1 MSKNEPFDCE
11 KLIDMRADQL
21 DSLIKECELNI
32 ECLRIDIVKTYQQ
45 AQPYLIQLT
54 ALKRQMKQT
63 SEKMEAAKTF
73 LSMENNGSLV
83 SNLDIKSMEKSLER
97 NKLLLQERSESEEPK
112 GKKSMVHSIVEP
124 MINPIIELRVESKR
138 EKSIVNPIVEPMV
151 NLRVDSKREKS
162 MVNLRVDSKRE
173 KSMVNPRVEP
183 MVNHRVNHRVNP
195 RVEFKR
201 EKSMVNHRVELKR
214 EKSVESSKFR
224 SPLVDNW
231 TKSKEMEEKRSVT
244 KPYT

>member
-162 MVNLRVDSKRE
+162 MVN
-173 KSMVNPRVEP
+173 PRVEP
-183 MVNHRVNHRVNP
+183 MVNHRVNPRVNP

>member
-32 ECLRIDIVKTYQQ
+32 ERLRIDIVKTYQQ

-54 ALKRQMKQT
+54 ALKRQLKQT

-83 SNLDIKSMEKSLER
+83 SNIDIKSMEKSLER
-97 NKLLLQERSESEEPK
+97 NKLLLRESEEERPEPDEPK
-112 GKKSMVHSIVEP
+112 GEKPTLEPREPKSEP
-124 MINPIIELRVESKR
+124 KSESKL
-138 EKSIVNPIVEPMV
+138 E
-151 NLRVDSKREKS
+151 SKAER
-162 MVNLRVDSKRE
+162 
-173 KSMVNPRVEP
+173 P
-183 MVNHRVNHRVNP
+183 
-195 RVEFKR
+195 
-201 EKSMVNHRVELKR
+201 KR
-214 EKSVESSKFR
+214 EKSVESKISRDSTKFR

-231 TKSKEMEEKRSVT
+231 TKSKEMEEKRKPIT
-244 KPYT
+244 KPPLLRNTAKRSLK

>member
-32 ECLRIDIVKTYQQ
+32 ERLRIDIVKTYQQ

-54 ALKRQMKQT
+54 ALKRQLKQT

-83 SNLDIKSMEKSLER
+83 SNIDIKSMEKSLER
-97 NKLLLQERSESEEPK
+97 NKLLLRESEEERPEPDEPK
-112 GKKSMVHSIVEP
+112 
-124 MINPIIELRVESKR
+124 L
-138 EKSIVNPIVEPMV
+138 EK
-151 NLRVDSKREKS
+151 
-162 MVNLRVDSKRE
+162 
-173 KSMVNPRVEP
+173 PRVEP
-183 MVNHRVNHRVNP
+183 
-195 RVEFKR
+195 R
-201 EKSMVNHRVELKR
+201 EPKAERPKR
-214 EKSVESSKFR
+214 EKSVESKISRDSTKFR

-231 TKSKEMEEKRSVT
+231 TKSKEMEEKRKPIT
-244 KPYT
+244 KPPLLRNTAKRSLK

>member
-32 ECLRIDIVKTYQQ
+32 ERLRIDIVKTYQQ

-54 ALKRQMKQT
+54 ALKRQLKQT

-83 SNLDIKSMEKSLER
+83 SNIDIKSMEKSLER
-97 NKLLLQERSESEEPK
+97 NKLLLRESEEERP
-112 GKKSMVHSIVEP
+112 EP
-124 MINPIIELRVESKR
+124 DEPKR
-138 EKSIVNPIVEPMV
+138 EKPKVE
-151 NLRVDSKREKS
+151 
-162 MVNLRVDSKRE
+162 
-173 KSMVNPRVEP
+173 PRVEP
-183 MVNHRVNHRVNP
+183 
-195 RVEFKR
+195 R
-201 EKSMVNHRVELKR
+201 ETKLEPKAERPKR
-214 EKSVESSKFR
+214 EKSVESKISRDSTKFR

-231 TKSKEMEEKRSVT
+231 TKSKEMEEKRKPIT
-244 KPYT
+244 KPPLLRNTAKRSLK